1 MSFINRLKHGWN
13 AFMNK
18 DPTQYPYGTGLGAAS
33 YDNPS
38 RPRLTRGNE
47 RSIVTTIYNKI
58 STDVAA
64 VDIEHVMLDNNKRF
78 TENVEDGINYCLTT
92 EANIDQA
99 SRAFKQDIVLKLLD
113 EGCVAIVPVDTTM
126 DPVHGNVYDIQ
137 SMRTA
142 TIINWYPH
150 SVRVRIYNDNTGKFE
165 ELDLPKKMV
174 AIVENPFYA
183 IMNEQ
188 NSTAHRL
195 KRKLSILDFID
206 DRSGSNKL
214 DLIIQLPYTIKS
226 ELKREQARE
235 RRKELTDQLANSEYG
250 IAYIDSTEHVTQLNR
265 SIENNLLKQVE
276 YFTNLL
282 FSQLGMTVEILNGT
296 ADENTMNNY
305 YNRIVE
311 PILAAVVDEMNRK
324 FLTKTARTKGHAIK
338 YFRDPFKLVPTTNL
352 AELADKLTRNCI
364 MTSNEFRQVIGYRPV
379 DDPKADQLINNN
391 ISQSNAEI
399 DQSNDMTSV
408 DGEKTEG
415 GNQNGN

>member
-1 MSFINRLKHGWN
+1 MGFINRLKHGWN

-18 DPTQYPYGTGLGAAS
+18 DPTPYQTGLGAAS

-38 RPRLTRGNE
+38 RPRLTMGNE
-47 RSIVTTIYNKI
+47 RSIITTIYNRI
-58 STDVAA
+58 STDVAS
-64 VDIEHVMLDNNKRF
+64 VDIEHVILDDNKRF
-78 TENVEDGINYCLTT
+78 TDNVEDGLNYCLTT

-126 DPVHGNVYDIQ
+126 DPVHGNIYDIQ

-142 TIINWYPH
+142 KIINWYPR
-150 SVRVRIYNDNTGKFE
+150 SIRVRIYNDHTGEFE

-174 AIVENPFYA
+174 AIIENPFYA

-206 DRSGSNKL
+206 DRSGSDKL

-226 ELKREQARE
+226 EAKKAQAKE
-235 RRKELTDQLANSEYG
+235 RRKELTEQLATSEYG
-250 IAYIDSTEHVTQLNR
+250 IAYIDSTEHITQLNR

-296 ADENTMNNY
+296 ADEDTMNNY

-311 PILAAVVDEMNRK
+311 PILAAIVDEMNRK

-338 YFRDPFKLVPTTNL
+338 YFRDPFKLVSTTNL
-352 AELADKLTRNCI
+352 AELADKFTRNCI
-364 MTSNEFRQVIGYRPV
+364 MTSNEFRQVIGLRPV
-379 DDPKADQLINNN
+379 DDPKADTLTNNN
-391 ISQSNAEI
+391 ISASNTEL
-399 DQSNDMTSV
+399 DQIYNKDSTDK
-408 DGEKTEG
+408 KTEK
-415 GNQNGN
+415 Q

>member
-1 MSFINRLKHGWN
+1 MGFINRLKHGWS

-18 DPTQYPYGTGLGAAS
+18 DPTPYQTGIGAAS

-38 RPRLTRGNE
+38 RPRLTMGNE
-47 RSIVTTIYNKI
+47 RSIITTIYNRI
-58 STDVAA
+58 STDVASI
-64 VDIEHVMLDNNKRF
+64 DIEHVILDDNKRF
-78 TENVEDGINYCLTT
+78 TDNVEDGLNYCLTT

-126 DPVHGNVYDIQ
+126 DPVHGNIYDIQ

-142 TIINWYPH
+142 KIINWYPR
-150 SVRVRIYNDNTGKFE
+150 SIRVRIYNDHTGEFE
-165 ELDLPKKMV
+165 ELNLPKKMV

-206 DRSGSNKL
+206 DRSGSDKL

-226 ELKREQARE
+226 EAKKTQAKE
-235 RRKELTDQLANSEYG
+235 RRKELTEQLATSEYG
-250 IAYIDSTEHVTQLNR
+250 IAYIDSTEHITQLNR
-265 SIENNLLKQVE
+265 SVENNLLKQVE

-296 ADENTMNNY
+296 ADEDTMNNY

-338 YFRDPFKLVPTTNL
+338 YFRDPFKLVSTTNL
-352 AELADKLTRNCI
+352 AELADKFTRNCI
-364 MTSNEFRQVIGYRPV
+364 MTSNEFRQVIGLRPV
-379 DDPKADQLINNN
+379 DDPKADTLTNNN
-391 ISQSNAEI
+391 ISASNTEL
-399 DQSNDMTSV
+399 DQMYNKDSTDK
-408 DGEKTEG
+408 KTEK
-415 GNQNGN
+415 Q

>member
-1 MSFINRLKHGWN
+1 MGFINRLKHGWN

-18 DPTQYPYGTGLGAAS
+18 DPTPYQTGLGAAS

-38 RPRLTRGNE
+38 RPRLTMGNE
-47 RSIVTTIYNKI
+47 RSIITTIYNRI
-58 STDVAA
+58 STDVAS
-64 VDIEHVMLDNNKRF
+64 VDIEHVVLDNNKRF
-78 TENVEDGINYCLTT
+78 TGNVEDGLNYCLTT

-126 DPVHGNVYDIQ
+126 DPVHGNIYDIQ

-142 TIINWYPH
+142 KIINWYPR
-150 SVRVRIYNDNTGKFE
+150 SIRVRIYNDHTGEFE

-206 DRSGSNKL
+206 DRSGSDKL

-226 ELKREQARE
+226 EAKKAQAKE
-235 RRKELTDQLANSEYG
+235 RRKELTEQLATSEYG
-250 IAYIDSTEHVTQLNR
+250 IAYIDSTEHITQLNR
-265 SIENNLLKQVE
+265 SVENNLLKQVE

-296 ADENTMNNY
+296 ADEDTMNNY

-338 YFRDPFKLVPTTNL
+338 YFRDPFKLVSTTNL
-352 AELADKLTRNCI
+352 AELADKFTRNCI
-364 MTSNEFRQVIGYRPV
+364 MTSNEFRQVIGLRPV
-379 DDPKADQLINNN
+379 DDPKADTLTNNN
-391 ISQSNAEI
+391 ISASNTEL
-399 DQSNDMTSV
+399 DQMYNKDSTDK
-408 DGEKTEG
+408 KTEK
-415 GNQNGN
+415 Q

>member
-1 MSFINRLKHGWN
+1 MGFINRLKHGWN

-18 DPTQYPYGTGLGAAS
+18 DPTTYQYGSGLGAAS

-38 RPRLTRGNE
+38 RPRLTMGNE
-47 RSIVTTIYNKI
+47 RSIITTIYNKI
-58 STDVAA
+58 STDAA
-64 VDIEHVMLDNNKRF
+64 AIDIEHVMLDEDKRF
-78 TENVEDGINYCLTT
+78 INNVEDGLNYCLTT

-99 SRAFKQDIVLKLLD
+99 SRAFKQDIFLKILD

-126 DPVHGNVYDIQ
+126 DPVRGNVYDIQ
-137 SMRTA
+137 TMRTA
-142 TIINWYPH
+142 TIINWYPRH
-150 SVRVRIYNDNTGKFE
+150 VRVRIYNDNTGEFE

-183 IMNEQ
+183 IMNSQ

-195 KRKLSILDFID
+195 KRKLAILDFID

-226 ELKREQARE
+226 ETKKAQAKE
-235 RRKELTDQLANSEYG
+235 RRKEITDQLANSEYG
-250 IAYIDSTEHVTQLNR
+250 VAYIDSTEHVIQLNR

-282 FSQLGMTVEILNGT
+282 FSQLGMTVDILNGT

-311 PILAAVVDEMNRK
+311 PIIASVVDEMNRK

-338 YFRDPFKLVPTTNL
+338 YFRDPFKLVSTTNL
-352 AELADKLTRNCI
+352 AELADKFTRNCI
-364 MTSNEFRQVIGYRPV
+364 MTSNEFRQVIGLRPV
-379 DDPKADQLINNN
+379 DDPKADTLTNNN
-391 ISQSNAEI
+391 ISASNTEL
-399 DQSNDMTSV
+399 DQIYNTNSAD
-408 DGEKTEG
+408 EE
-415 GNQNGN
+415 QEEQ

>member
-1 MSFINRLKHGWN
+1 MGFMNRLKHGWN

-18 DPTQYPYGTGLGAAS
+18 DPTPYQTGLGAAS

-38 RPRLTRGNE
+38 RPRLTMGNE
-47 RSIVTTIYNKI
+47 RSIITTIYNRI
-58 STDVAA
+58 SNDVAS
-64 VDIEHVMLDNNKRF
+64 VDIEHVVLDDNKRF
-78 TENVEDGINYCLTT
+78 TDNVEDGLNYCLTT

-126 DPVHGNVYDIQ
+126 DPVHGNIYDIQ

-142 TIINWYPH
+142 KIINWYPR
-150 SVRVRIYNDNTGKFE
+150 SIRVRIYNDHTGEFE

-206 DRSGSNKL
+206 DRSGSDKL

-226 ELKREQARE
+226 EAKKAQAKE
-235 RRKELTDQLANSEYG
+235 RRKELTEQLATSEYG
-250 IAYIDSTEHVTQLNR
+250 IAYIDSTEHITQLNR
-265 SIENNLLKQVE
+265 SVENNLLKQVE

-296 ADENTMNNY
+296 ADEDTMNNY

-338 YFRDPFKLVPTTNL
+338 YFRDPFKLVSTTNL
-352 AELADKLTRNCI
+352 AELADKFTRNCI
-364 MTSNEFRQVIGYRPV
+364 MTSNEFRQVIGLRPV
-379 DDPKADQLINNN
+379 DDPKADTLTNNN
-391 ISQSNAEI
+391 ISASNTEL
-399 DQSNDMTSV
+399 DQMYNKDSTDK
-408 DGEKTEG
+408 KTEK
-415 GNQNGN
+415 Q

>member
-1 MSFINRLKHGWN
+1 MGFMNRLKHGWN

-18 DPTQYPYGTGLGAAS
+18 DPTPYQTGLGAAS

-38 RPRLTRGNE
+38 RPRLTMGNE
-47 RSIVTTIYNKI
+47 RSIITTIYNRI
-58 STDVAA
+58 STDVAS
-64 VDIEHVMLDNNKRF
+64 VDIEHVILDDNKRF
-78 TENVEDGINYCLTT
+78 TDNVEDGLNYCLTT

-126 DPVHGNVYDIQ
+126 DPVHGNIYDIQ

-142 TIINWYPH
+142 KIINWYPR
-150 SVRVRIYNDNTGKFE
+150 SIRVRIYNDHTGEFE

-206 DRSGSNKL
+206 DRSGSDKL
-214 DLIIQLPYTIKS
+214 DLIIQLPYTIRS
-226 ELKREQARE
+226 EAKKAQAKE
-235 RRKELTDQLANSEYG
+235 RRKELTEQLATSEYG
-250 IAYIDSTEHVTQLNR
+250 IAYIDSTEHITQLNR
-265 SIENNLLKQVE
+265 SVENNLLKQVE

-296 ADENTMNNY
+296 ADEDTMNNY

-338 YFRDPFKLVPTTNL
+338 YFRDPFKLVSTTNL
-352 AELADKLTRNCI
+352 AELADKFTRNCI
-364 MTSNEFRQVIGYRPV
+364 MTSNEFRQVIGLRPV
-379 DDPKADQLINNN
+379 DDPKADTLTNNN
-391 ISQSNAEI
+391 ISASNTEL
-399 DQSNDMTSV
+399 DQMYNKDSTDK
-408 DGEKTEG
+408 KTEK
-415 GNQNGN
+415 Q

>member
-1 MSFINRLKHGWN
+1 MGFINRLKHGWN

-18 DPTQYPYGTGLGAAS
+18 DPTSYPYGTGLGVAS

-64 VDIEHVMLDNNKRF
+64 VDIEHVMLDANKRF
-78 TENVEDGINYCLTT
+78 ISTGEDGLNYCLTT

-137 SMRTA
+137 TMRTA
-142 TIINWYPH
+142 KIINWYPH
-150 SVRVRIYNDNTGKFE
+150 SVRVRIYNDHTGEFE

-195 KRKLSILDFID
+195 KRKLAILDFID
-206 DRSGSNKL
+206 DRSGSDKL

-226 ELKREQARE
+226 EAKRAQARE
-235 RRKELTDQLANSEYG
+235 RRKELTEQLASSEYG

-305 YNRIVE
+305 HNGIVE
-311 PILAAVVDEMNRK
+311 PILAAIVDEMHRK

-338 YFRDPFKLVPTTNL
+338 YFRDPFKLVSTTNL
-352 AELADKLTRNCI
+352 AELGDKFTRNCI
-364 MTSNEFRQVIGYRPV
+364 MTSNEFRQVIGLRPV
-379 DDPKADQLINNN
+379 NDPKADQLINNN

-399 DQSNDMTSV
+399 NQLNDMTSV

-415 GNQNGN
+415 GIQNGN

>member
-1 MSFINRLKHGWN
+1 MGFMNRLKHGWN

-18 DPTQYPYGTGLGAAS
+18 DPTPYQTGLGAAS

-38 RPRLTRGNE
+38 RPRLTMGNE
-47 RSIVTTIYNKI
+47 RSIITTIYNRI
-58 STDVAA
+58 STDVAS
-64 VDIEHVMLDNNKRF
+64 VDIEHVVLDDNKRF
-78 TENVEDGINYCLTT
+78 TDNVEDGLNYCLTT

-126 DPVHGNVYDIQ
+126 DPVHGNIYDIQ

-142 TIINWYPH
+142 KIINWYPR
-150 SVRVRIYNDNTGKFE
+150 SIRVRIYNDHTGEFE

-206 DRSGSNKL
+206 DRSGSDKL

-226 ELKREQARE
+226 EAKKAQAKE
-235 RRKELTDQLANSEYG
+235 RRKELTEQLATSEYG

-265 SIENNLLKQVE
+265 SVENNLLKQVE

-296 ADENTMNNY
+296 ADEDTMNNY

-338 YFRDPFKLVPTTNL
+338 YFRDPFKLVSTTNL
-352 AELADKLTRNCI
+352 AELADKFTRNCI
-364 MTSNEFRQVIGYRPV
+364 MTSNEFRQVIGLRPV
-379 DDPKADQLINNN
+379 DDPKADTLTNNN
-391 ISQSNAEI
+391 ISASNTEL
-399 DQSNDMTSV
+399 DQMYNKDSTDK
-408 DGEKTEG
+408 KTEK
-415 GNQNGN
+415 Q

>member
-1 MSFINRLKHGWN
+1 MGFINRLKHGWN

-18 DPTQYPYGTGLGAAS
+18 DPTPYQTGLGAAS

-38 RPRLTRGNE
+38 RPRLTMGNE
-47 RSIVTTIYNKI
+47 RSIITTIYNRI
-58 STDVAA
+58 STDVAS
-64 VDIEHVMLDNNKRF
+64 VDIEHVMLDDNKRF
-78 TENVEDGINYCLTT
+78 TDNVEDGLNYCLTT

-126 DPVHGNVYDIQ
+126 DPVHGNIYDIQ

-142 TIINWYPH
+142 KIINWYPR
-150 SVRVRIYNDNTGKFE
+150 SIRVRIYNDHTGEFE

-206 DRSGSNKL
+206 DRSGSDKL

-226 ELKREQARE
+226 EAKKAQAKE
-235 RRKELTDQLANSEYG
+235 RRKELTEQLATSEYG
-250 IAYIDSTEHVTQLNR
+250 VAYIDSTEHVTQLNR
-265 SIENNLLKQVE
+265 SVENNLLKQVE

-296 ADENTMNNY
+296 ADEDTMNNY

-338 YFRDPFKLVPTTNL
+338 YFRDPFKLVSTTNL
-352 AELADKLTRNCI
+352 AELADKFTRNCI
-364 MTSNEFRQVIGYRPV
+364 MTSNEFRQVIGLRPV
-379 DDPKADQLINNN
+379 DDPKADTLTNNN
-391 ISQSNAEI
+391 ISASNTEL
-399 DQSNDMTSV
+399 DQMYNKDSTDK
-408 DGEKTEG
+408 KTEK
-415 GNQNGN
+415 Q

>member
-1 MSFINRLKHGWN
+1 MGFINRLKHGWN

-18 DPTQYPYGTGLGAAS
+18 DPTAYQYGTGLGAAS

-38 RPRLTRGNE
+38 RPRLTIGNE
-47 RSIVTTIYNKI
+47 RSIITTIYNKI
-58 STDVAA
+58 STDAA
-64 VDIEHVMLDNNKRF
+64 AIDVEHVMLDKDKRF
-78 TENVEDGINYCLTT
+78 IDNIDDGLNYCLTT

-99 SRAFKQDIVLKLLD
+99 SRAFKQDIFLKLLD

-137 SMRTA
+137 TMRTA
-142 TIINWYPH
+142 TIINWYPRH
-150 SVRVRIYNDNTGKFE
+150 VRVRIYNDNTGEFE

-174 AIVENPFYA
+174 AIVENPFYE
-183 IMNEQ
+183 IMNSH

-206 DRSGSNKL
+206 DQSGSNKL
-214 DLIIQLPYTIKS
+214 DLIIQLPYSIRSDARKA
-226 ELKREQARE
+226 QAKE
-235 RRKELTDQLANSEYG
+235 RRKELTEQLADSEYG
-250 IAYIDSTEHVTQLNR
+250 VAYIDSTEHVTQLNR

-282 FSQLGMTVEILNGT
+282 LSQLGMTVEILNGT

-324 FLTKTARTKGHAIK
+324 FLTKTARTQGHAIK
-338 YFRDPFKLVPTTNL
+338 YFRDPFKLVSTTNL
-352 AELADKLTRNCI
+352 AELADKFTRNCI
-364 MTSNEFRQVIGYRPV
+364 MTSNEFRQVIGLRPV
-379 DDPKADQLINNN
+379 DDPKADTLTNNN
-391 ISQSNAEI
+391 ISASNTEL
-399 DQSNDMTSV
+399 DQIYNTNSAD
-408 DGEKTEG
+408 EEPEE
-415 GNQNGN
+415 Q

>member
-1 MSFINRLKHGWN
+1 MGFMNRLKHGWN

-18 DPTQYPYGTGLGAAS
+18 DPTPYKTGLGAAS

-38 RPRLTRGNE
+38 RPRLTMGNE
-47 RSIVTTIYNKI
+47 RSIITTIYNRI
-58 STDVAA
+58 STDVAS
-64 VDIEHVMLDNNKRF
+64 VDIEHVILDDNKRF
-78 TENVEDGINYCLTT
+78 TDNVEDGLNYCLTT

-126 DPVHGNVYDIQ
+126 DPVHGNIYNIQ

-142 TIINWYPH
+142 KIIIWYPR
-150 SVRVRIYNDNTGKFE
+150 SIRVGIYNDHTGEFE

-206 DRSGSNKL
+206 DRSGSDKL

-226 ELKREQARE
+226 EAKKAQAKE
-235 RRKELTDQLANSEYG
+235 RRKELTEQLATSEYG
-250 IAYIDSTEHVTQLNR
+250 IAYIDSTEHITQLNR
-265 SIENNLLKQVE
+265 SVENNLLKQVE

-296 ADENTMNNY
+296 ADEDTMNNY

-338 YFRDPFKLVPTTNL
+338 YFRDPFKLVSTTNL
-352 AELADKLTRNCI
+352 AELADKFTRNCI
-364 MTSNEFRQVIGYRPV
+364 MTSNEFRQVIGLRPV
-379 DDPKADQLINNN
+379 DDPKADTLTNNN
-391 ISQSNAEI
+391 ISASNTEL
-399 DQSNDMTSV
+399 DQMYNKDSTDK
-408 DGEKTEG
+408 KTEK
-415 GNQNGN
+415 Q

>member
-1 MSFINRLKHGWN
+1 MGFMNRLKHGWN

-18 DPTQYPYGTGLGAAS
+18 DPTPYQTGLGAAS

-38 RPRLTRGNE
+38 RPRLTMGNE
-47 RSIVTTIYNKI
+47 RSIVTTIYNRI
-58 STDVAA
+58 STDVAS
-64 VDIEHVMLDNNKRF
+64 VDIEHVILDDNKRF
-78 TENVEDGINYCLTT
+78 TDNVEDGLNYCLTT

-126 DPVHGNVYDIQ
+126 DPVHGNIYDIQ

-142 TIINWYPH
+142 KIINWYPR
-150 SVRVRIYNDNTGKFE
+150 SIRVRIYNDHTGEFE

-206 DRSGSNKL
+206 DRSGSDKL

-226 ELKREQARE
+226 EAKKAQAKE
-235 RRKELTDQLANSEYG
+235 RRKELTEQLATSEYG
-250 IAYIDSTEHVTQLNR
+250 IAYIDSTEHITQLNR

-296 ADENTMNNY
+296 ADEDTMNNY

-338 YFRDPFKLVPTTNL
+338 YFRDPFKLVSTTNL
-352 AELADKLTRNCI
+352 AELADKFTRNCI
-364 MTSNEFRQVIGYRPV
+364 MTSNEFRQVIGLRPV
-379 DDPKADQLINNN
+379 DDPKADTLTNNN
-391 ISQSNAEI
+391 ISASNTEL
-399 DQSNDMTSV
+399 DQIYNKDSTDK
-408 DGEKTEG
+408 KTEK
-415 GNQNGN
+415 Q

>member
-1 MSFINRLKHGWN
+1 MGFMNRLKHGWN

-18 DPTQYPYGTGLGAAS
+18 DPTPYQTGLGAAS

-38 RPRLTRGNE
+38 RPRLTMGNE
-47 RSIVTTIYNKI
+47 RSIITTIYNRI
-58 STDVAA
+58 STDVAS
-64 VDIEHVMLDNNKRF
+64 VDIEHVILDDNKRF
-78 TENVEDGINYCLTT
+78 TDNVEDGLNYCLTT

-126 DPVHGNVYDIQ
+126 DPVHGNIYDIQ

-142 TIINWYPH
+142 KIINWYPR
-150 SVRVRIYNDNTGKFE
+150 SIRVRIYNDHTGEFE

-206 DRSGSNKL
+206 DRSGSDKL

-226 ELKREQARE
+226 EAKKAQAKE
-235 RRKELTDQLANSEYG
+235 RRKELTEQLATSEYG
-250 IAYIDSTEHVTQLNR
+250 IAYIDSTEHITQLNR
-265 SIENNLLKQVE
+265 SVENNLLKQVE

-296 ADENTMNNY
+296 ADEDTMNNY

-338 YFRDPFKLVPTTNL
+338 YFRDPFKLVSTTNL
-352 AELADKLTRNCI
+352 AELADKFTRNCI
-364 MTSNEFRQVIGYRPV
+364 MTSNEFRQVIGLRPV
-379 DDPKADQLINNN
+379 DDPKADTLTNNN
-391 ISQSNAEI
+391 ISASNTELDQIYNTNSADEEI
-399 DQSNDMTSV
+399 EEQ
-408 DGEKTEG
+408 
-415 GNQNGN
+415 

>member
-1 MSFINRLKHGWN
+1 MGFINRLKHGWN

-18 DPTQYPYGTGLGAAS
+18 DPTPYQTGLGAAS

-38 RPRLTRGNE
+38 RPRLTMGNE
-47 RSIVTTIYNKI
+47 RSIITTIYNRI
-58 STDVAA
+58 STDVAS
-64 VDIEHVMLDNNKRF
+64 VDIEHVILDDNKRF
-78 TENVEDGINYCLTT
+78 TDNVEDGLNYCLTT

-126 DPVHGNVYDIQ
+126 DPVHGNIYDIQ

-142 TIINWYPH
+142 KIINWYPR
-150 SVRVRIYNDNTGKFE
+150 SIRVRIYNDHTGEFE
-165 ELDLPKKMV
+165 ELNLPKKMV

-206 DRSGSNKL
+206 DRSGSDKL

-226 ELKREQARE
+226 EAKKAQAKE
-235 RRKELTDQLANSEYG
+235 RRKELTEQLATSEYG
-250 IAYIDSTEHVTQLNR
+250 IAYIDSTEHITQLNR
-265 SIENNLLKQVE
+265 SVENNLLKQVE

-296 ADENTMNNY
+296 ADEDTMNNY

-338 YFRDPFKLVPTTNL
+338 YFRDPFKLVSTTNL
-352 AELADKLTRNCI
+352 AELADKFTRNCI
-364 MTSNEFRQVIGYRPV
+364 MTSNEFRQVIGLRPV
-379 DDPKADQLINNN
+379 DDPKADTLTNNN
-391 ISQSNAEI
+391 ISASNTEL
-399 DQSNDMTSV
+399 DQIYNTNSAD
-408 DGEKTEG
+408 EEPEE
-415 GNQNGN
+415 Q

>member
-1 MSFINRLKHGWN
+1 MGFMNRLKHGWN

-18 DPTQYPYGTGLGAAS
+18 DPTPYQTGLGASS
-33 YDNPS
+33 YDHPS
-38 RPRLTRGNE
+38 RPRLTMGNE
-47 RSIVTTIYNKI
+47 RSIITTIYNRI
-58 STDVAA
+58 STDVAS
-64 VDIEHVMLDNNKRF
+64 VDIEHVILDDNKRF
-78 TENVEDGINYCLTT
+78 TDNVEDGLNYCLTT

-126 DPVHGNVYDIQ
+126 DPVHGNIYDIQ

-142 TIINWYPH
+142 KIINWYPR
-150 SVRVRIYNDNTGKFE
+150 SIRVRIYNDHTGEFE

-206 DRSGSNKL
+206 DRSGSDKL

-226 ELKREQARE
+226 EAKKAQAKE
-235 RRKELTDQLANSEYG
+235 RRKELTEQLATSEYG

-265 SIENNLLKQVE
+265 SVENNLLKQVE

-296 ADENTMNNY
+296 ADEDTMNNY

-338 YFRDPFKLVPTTNL
+338 YFRDPFKLVSTTNL
-352 AELADKLTRNCI
+352 AELADKFTRNCI
-364 MTSNEFRQVIGYRPV
+364 MTSNEFRQVIGLRPV
-379 DDPKADQLINNN
+379 DDPKADTLTNNN
-391 ISQSNAEI
+391 ISASNTEL
-399 DQSNDMTSV
+399 DQMYNKDSTDK
-408 DGEKTEG
+408 KTEK
-415 GNQNGN
+415 Q

>member
-1 MSFINRLKHGWN
+1 MGFINRLKHGWN

-18 DPTQYPYGTGLGAAS
+18 DPTPYQTGLGAAS

-38 RPRLTRGNE
+38 RPRLTMGNE
-47 RSIVTTIYNKI
+47 RSIITTIYNRI
-58 STDVAA
+58 STDVAS
-64 VDIEHVMLDNNKRF
+64 VDIEHVILDDNKRF
-78 TENVEDGINYCLTT
+78 TDNVEDGLNYCLTT

-126 DPVHGNVYDIQ
+126 DPVHGNIYDIQ

-142 TIINWYPH
+142 KIINWYPR
-150 SVRVRIYNDNTGKFE
+150 SIRVRIYNDHTGEFE

-206 DRSGSNKL
+206 DRSGSDKL

-226 ELKREQARE
+226 EAKKAQAKE
-235 RRKELTDQLANSEYG
+235 RRKELTEQLATSEYG
-250 IAYIDSTEHVTQLNR
+250 IAYIDSTEHITQLNR
-265 SIENNLLKQVE
+265 SVENNLLKQVE

-296 ADENTMNNY
+296 ADEDTMNNY

-338 YFRDPFKLVPTTNL
+338 YFRDPFKLVSTTNL
-352 AELADKLTRNCI
+352 AELADKFTRNCI
-364 MTSNEFRQVIGYRPV
+364 MTSNEFRQVIGLRPV
-379 DDPKADQLINNN
+379 DDPKADTLTNNN
-391 ISQSNAEI
+391 ISASNAEL
-399 DQSNDMTSV
+399 DQMYNTDSAD
-408 DGEKTEG
+408 EETEE
-415 GNQNGN
+415 

>member
-1 MSFINRLKHGWN
+1 MGFINRLKHGWN

-18 DPTQYPYGTGLGAAS
+18 DPTPYQTGLGAAS

-38 RPRLTRGNE
+38 RPRLTMGNE
-47 RSIVTTIYNKI
+47 RSIITTIYNRT
-58 STDVAA
+58 STDVAS
-64 VDIEHVMLDNNKRF
+64 VYIEHVVLDDNKRF
-78 TENVEDGINYCLTT
+78 TDNVEDGLNYCLTT

-99 SRAFKQDIVLKLLD
+99 SRAFKQDIVPKLLD

-126 DPVHGNVYDIQ
+126 DPVHGNIYDIQ

-142 TIINWYPH
+142 KIINWYPR
-150 SVRVRIYNDNTGKFE
+150 SIRVRIYNDHTGEFE

-206 DRSGSNKL
+206 DRSGSDKL

-226 ELKREQARE
+226 EAKRAQAKE
-235 RRKELTDQLANSEYG
+235 RRKELTEQLATSEYG
-250 IAYIDSTEHVTQLNR
+250 IAYIDSTEHITQLNR
-265 SIENNLLKQVE
+265 SVENNLLKQVE

-296 ADENTMNNY
+296 ADEDTMNNY

-338 YFRDPFKLVPTTNL
+338 YFRDPFKLVSTTNL
-352 AELADKLTRNCI
+352 AELADKFTRNCI
-364 MTSNEFRQVIGYRPV
+364 MTSNEFRQVIGLRPV
-379 DDPKADQLINNN
+379 DDPKADTLTNNN
-391 ISQSNAEI
+391 ISASNTEL
-399 DQSNDMTSV
+399 DQMYNKDSTDN
-408 DGEKTEG
+408 KTEK
-415 GNQNGN
+415 Q

>member
-1 MSFINRLKHGWN
+1 MGFINRLKHGWN

-18 DPTQYPYGTGLGAAS
+18 DPTPYQTGLGAAS

-38 RPRLTRGNE
+38 RPRLTMGNE
-47 RSIVTTIYNKI
+47 RSIITTIYNRI
-58 STDVAA
+58 STDVAS
-64 VDIEHVMLDNNKRF
+64 VDIEHVVLDDNNRF
-78 TENVEDGINYCLTT
+78 TDNVEDGLNYCLTT
-92 EANIDQA
+92 EANIDQT

-126 DPVHGNVYDIQ
+126 DPVHGNIYDIQ

-142 TIINWYPH
+142 KIINWYPR
-150 SVRVRIYNDNTGKFE
+150 SIRVRIYNDHTGEFE

-206 DRSGSNKL
+206 DRSGSDKL

-226 ELKREQARE
+226 EAKKAQAKE
-235 RRKELTDQLANSEYG
+235 RRKELTEQLATSEYG
-250 IAYIDSTEHVTQLNR
+250 IAYIDSTEHITQLNR

-296 ADENTMNNY
+296 ADEDTMNNY

-338 YFRDPFKLVPTTNL
+338 YFRDPFKLVSTTNL
-352 AELADKLTRNCI
+352 AELADKFTRNCI
-364 MTSNEFRQVIGYRPV
+364 MTSNEFRQVIGLRPV
-379 DDPKADQLINNN
+379 DDPKADTLTNNN
-391 ISQSNAEI
+391 ISASNAEL
-399 DQSNDMTSV
+399 DQIYNTNSAD
-408 DGEKTEG
+408 EELEE
-415 GNQNGN
+415 Q

>member
-1 MSFINRLKHGWN
+1 MGFINRLKHGWN

-18 DPTQYPYGTGLGAAS
+18 DPTAYQYGTGLGAAS

-38 RPRLTRGNE
+38 RPRLTMGNE
-47 RSIVTTIYNKI
+47 RSIITTIYNKI
-58 STDVAA
+58 STDAA
-64 VDIEHVMLDNNKRF
+64 AIDIEHVMLDEDKRF
-78 TENVEDGINYCLTT
+78 INNVEDGLNYCLTT

-99 SRAFKQDIVLKLLD
+99 SRAFKQDIFLKLLD

-137 SMRTA
+137 TMRTA
-142 TIINWYPH
+142 TIINWYPRH
-150 SVRVRIYNDNTGKFE
+150 VRVRIYNDNTGEFD

-183 IMNEQ
+183 IMNSH
-188 NSTAHRL
+188 NSTAQRL
-195 KRKLSILDFID
+195 KRKLAILDFID

-226 ELKREQARE
+226 ETRKAQAKE
-235 RRKELTDQLANSEYG
+235 RRKEITDQLANSEYG
-250 IAYIDSTEHVTQLNR
+250 VAYIDSTEHVIQLNR

-324 FLTKTARTKGHAIK
+324 FLTKTARTQGHAIK
-338 YFRDPFKLVPTTNL
+338 YFRDPFKLVSTTNL
-352 AELADKLTRNCI
+352 AELADKFTRNCI
-364 MTSNEFRQVIGYRPV
+364 MTSNEFRQVIGLRPV
-379 DDPKADQLINNN
+379 DDPKADTLTNNN
-391 ISQSNAEI
+391 ISASNTEL
-399 DQSNDMTSV
+399 DQIYNTNSAD
-408 DGEKTEG
+408 EEPEE
-415 GNQNGN
+415 Q

>member
-1 MSFINRLKHGWN
+1 MGFINRLKHGWN

-18 DPTQYPYGTGLGAAS
+18 DPTPYQTGLGAAS

-38 RPRLTRGNE
+38 RPRLTMGNE
-47 RSIVTTIYNKI
+47 RSIITTIYNRI
-58 STDVAA
+58 STDVAS
-64 VDIEHVMLDNNKRF
+64 VDIEHVILDDSKRF
-78 TENVEDGINYCLTT
+78 TDNVEDGLNYCLTT

-126 DPVHGNVYDIQ
+126 DPVHGNIYDIQ

-142 TIINWYPH
+142 KIINWYPR
-150 SVRVRIYNDNTGKFE
+150 SIRVRIYNDHTGEFE

-206 DRSGSNKL
+206 DRSGSDKL

-226 ELKREQARE
+226 EAKKAQAKE
-235 RRKELTDQLANSEYG
+235 RRKELTEQLATSEYG
-250 IAYIDSTEHVTQLNR
+250 IAYIDSTEHITQLNR
-265 SIENNLLKQVE
+265 SVENNLLKQVE

-296 ADENTMNNY
+296 ADEDTMNNY

-338 YFRDPFKLVPTTNL
+338 YFRDPFKLVSTTNL
-352 AELADKLTRNCI
+352 AELADKFTRNCI
-364 MTSNEFRQVIGYRPV
+364 MTSNEFRQVIGLRPV
-379 DDPKADQLINNN
+379 DDPKADTLTNNN
-391 ISQSNAEI
+391 ISASNTEL
-399 DQSNDMTSV
+399 DQMYNKDSTDK
-408 DGEKTEG
+408 KTEK
-415 GNQNGN
+415 Q

>member
-1 MSFINRLKHGWN
+1 MGFINRLKHGWN

-18 DPTQYPYGTGLGAAS
+18 DPTPYQTGLGAAS

-38 RPRLTRGNE
+38 RPRLTMGNE
-47 RSIVTTIYNKI
+47 RSIITTIYNRI
-58 STDVAA
+58 STDVAS
-64 VDIEHVMLDNNKRF
+64 VDIEHVVLDDNKRF
-78 TENVEDGINYCLTT
+78 TDNVEDGLNYCLTT

-126 DPVHGNVYDIQ
+126 DPVHGNIYDIQ

-142 TIINWYPH
+142 KIINWYPR
-150 SVRVRIYNDNTGKFE
+150 SIRVRIYNDHTGEFE

-206 DRSGSNKL
+206 DRSGSDKL

-226 ELKREQARE
+226 ESKKAQAKE
-235 RRKELTDQLANSEYG
+235 RRKELTEQLATSEYG
-250 IAYIDSTEHVTQLNR
+250 IAYIDSTEHITQLNR
-265 SIENNLLKQVE
+265 SVENNLLKQVE

-296 ADENTMNNY
+296 ADEDTMNNY

-338 YFRDPFKLVPTTNL
+338 YFRDPFKLVSTTNL
-352 AELADKLTRNCI
+352 AELADKFTRNCI
-364 MTSNEFRQVIGYRPV
+364 MTSNEFRQVIGLRPV
-379 DDPKADQLINNN
+379 DDPKADTLTNNN
-391 ISQSNAEI
+391 ISASNTEL
-399 DQSNDMTSV
+399 DQMYNKDSTDK
-408 DGEKTEG
+408 KTEK
-415 GNQNGN
+415 Q

>member
-1 MSFINRLKHGWN
+1 MGFMNRLKHGWN

-18 DPTQYPYGTGLGAAS
+18 DPTPYQTGLGAAS

-38 RPRLTRGNE
+38 RPRLTMGNE
-47 RSIVTTIYNKI
+47 RSIITTIYNRI
-58 STDVAA
+58 STDVAS
-64 VDIEHVMLDNNKRF
+64 VDIEHVILDDNKRF
-78 TENVEDGINYCLTT
+78 TDNVEDGLNYCLTT

-126 DPVHGNVYDIQ
+126 DPVHGNIYDIQ

-142 TIINWYPH
+142 KIINWYPR
-150 SVRVRIYNDNTGKFE
+150 SIRVRIYNDHTGEFE

-206 DRSGSNKL
+206 DRSGSDKL

-226 ELKREQARE
+226 EAKKAQAKE
-235 RRKELTDQLANSEYG
+235 RRKELTEQLATSEYG
-250 IAYIDSTEHVTQLNR
+250 IAYIDSTEHITQLNR

-296 ADENTMNNY
+296 ADEDTMNNY

-338 YFRDPFKLVPTTNL
+338 YFRDPFKLVSTTNL
-352 AELADKLTRNCI
+352 AELADKFTRNCI
-364 MTSNEFRQVIGYRPV
+364 MTSNEFRQVIGLRPV
-379 DDPKADQLINNN
+379 DDPKADTLTNNN
-391 ISQSNAEI
+391 ISASNTEL
-399 DQSNDMTSV
+399 DQMYNKDSTDK
-408 DGEKTEG
+408 KTEK
-415 GNQNGN
+415 Q

>member
-1 MSFINRLKHGWN
+1 MGFINRLKHGWN

-18 DPTQYPYGTGLGAAS
+18 DPTPYQTGLGAAS

-38 RPRLTRGNE
+38 RPRLTMGNE
-47 RSIVTTIYNKI
+47 RSIITTIYNRI
-58 STDVAA
+58 STDVAS
-64 VDIEHVMLDNNKRF
+64 VDIEHVILDDNKRF
-78 TENVEDGINYCLTT
+78 TDNVEDGLNYCLTT

-126 DPVHGNVYDIQ
+126 DPVHGNIYDIQ

-142 TIINWYPH
+142 KIINWYPR
-150 SVRVRIYNDNTGKFE
+150 SIRVRIYNDHTGEFE

-206 DRSGSNKL
+206 DRSGSDKL

-226 ELKREQARE
+226 EAKKTQAKE
-235 RRKELTDQLANSEYG
+235 RRKELTEQLATSEYG
-250 IAYIDSTEHVTQLNR
+250 IAYIDSTEHITQLNR
-265 SIENNLLKQVE
+265 SVENNLLKQVE

-296 ADENTMNNY
+296 ADEDTMNNY

-338 YFRDPFKLVPTTNL
+338 YFRDPFKLVSTTNL
-352 AELADKLTRNCI
+352 AELADKFTRNCI
-364 MTSNEFRQVIGYRPV
+364 MTSNEFRQVIGLRPV
-379 DDPKADQLINNN
+379 DDPKADTLTNNN
-391 ISQSNAEI
+391 ISASNTEL
-399 DQSNDMTSV
+399 DQMYNKDSTDK
-408 DGEKTEG
+408 KTEK
-415 GNQNGN
+415 Q

>member
-1 MSFINRLKHGWN
+1 MGFINRLKHGWN

-18 DPTQYPYGTGLGAAS
+18 DPTQYQTGLGAAS

-38 RPRLTRGNE
+38 RPRLTMGNE
-47 RSIVTTIYNKI
+47 RSIITTIYNRI
-58 STDVAA
+58 STDVAS
-64 VDIEHVMLDNNKRF
+64 VDIEHVILDDNKRF
-78 TENVEDGINYCLTT
+78 TDNVEDGLNYCLTT

-126 DPVHGNVYDIQ
+126 DPVHGNIYDIQ

-142 TIINWYPH
+142 KIINWYPR
-150 SVRVRIYNDNTGKFE
+150 SIRVRIYNDHTGEFE

-206 DRSGSNKL
+206 DRSGSDKL

-226 ELKREQARE
+226 EAKKAQAKE
-235 RRKELTDQLANSEYG
+235 RRKELTEQLATSEYG
-250 IAYIDSTEHVTQLNR
+250 IAYIDSTEHITQLNR
-265 SIENNLLKQVE
+265 SVENNLLKQVE

-296 ADENTMNNY
+296 ADEDTMNNY

-338 YFRDPFKLVPTTNL
+338 YFRDPFKLVSTTNL
-352 AELADKLTRNCI
+352 AELADKFTRNCI
-364 MTSNEFRQVIGYRPV
+364 MTSNEFRQVIGLRPV
-379 DDPKADQLINNN
+379 DDPKADTLTNNN
-391 ISQSNAEI
+391 ISASNTEL
-399 DQSNDMTSV
+399 DQMYNKDSTDK
-408 DGEKTEG
+408 KTEK
-415 GNQNGN
+415 Q

>member
-1 MSFINRLKHGWN
+1 MGFMNRLKHGWN

-18 DPTQYPYGTGLGAAS
+18 DPTPYQTGLGAAS

-38 RPRLTRGNE
+38 RPRLTMGNE
-47 RSIVTTIYNKI
+47 RSIVTTIYNRI
-58 STDVAA
+58 STDVAS
-64 VDIEHVMLDNNKRF
+64 VDIEHVILDDNKRF
-78 TENVEDGINYCLTT
+78 TDNVEDGLNYCLTT

-126 DPVHGNVYDIQ
+126 DPVHGNIYDIQ

-142 TIINWYPH
+142 KIINWYPR
-150 SVRVRIYNDNTGKFE
+150 SIRVRIYNDHTGEFE

-206 DRSGSNKL
+206 DRSGSDKL

-226 ELKREQARE
+226 EAKKAQAKE
-235 RRKELTDQLANSEYG
+235 RRKELTEQLATSEYG
-250 IAYIDSTEHVTQLNR
+250 IAYIDSTEHITQLNR

-296 ADENTMNNY
+296 ADEDTMNNY

-338 YFRDPFKLVPTTNL
+338 YFRDPFKLVSTTNL
-352 AELADKLTRNCI
+352 AELADKFTRNCI
-364 MTSNEFRQVIGYRPV
+364 MTSNEFRQVIGLRPV
-379 DDPKADQLINNN
+379 DDPKADTLTNNN
-391 ISQSNAEI
+391 ISASNTEL
-399 DQSNDMTSV
+399 DHMYNKDSTDK
-408 DGEKTEG
+408 KTEK
-415 GNQNGN
+415 Q

>member
-1 MSFINRLKHGWN
+1 MGFINRLKHSWN

-18 DPTQYPYGTGLGAAS
+18 DPTSYSYGANLGAAS
-33 YDNPS
+33 YDNPT

-58 STDVAA
+58 STDAA
-64 VDIEHVMLDNNKRF
+64 AIDIEHVMLDDNKRY
-78 TENVEDGINYCLTT
+78 TDTVEDGLNYCLTT

-142 TIINWYPH
+142 TILNWYPQ
-150 SVRVRIYNDNTGKFE
+150 SVRVRIYNDRTGNFE
-165 ELDLPKKMV
+165 ELVLPKKMV
-174 AIVENPFYA
+174 AIIENPFYA

-282 FSQLGMTVEILNGT
+282 FSQLGMTMEILNGT
-296 ADENTMNNY
+296 ADENAMNNY
-305 YNRIVE
+305 YNGIVE

-338 YFRDPFKLVPTTNL
+338 YFRDPFKLVSTTNL
-352 AELADKLTRNCI
+352 AELADKFTRNCI
-364 MTSNEFRQVIGYRPV
+364 MTSNEFRQVIGLRPV
-379 DDPKADQLINNN
+379 DDPKADMLTNNN
-391 ISQSNAEI
+391 ISASNAEM
-399 DQSNDMTSV
+399 DQMYN
-408 DGEKTEG
+408 TESADEETEE
-415 GNQNGN
+415 Q

>member
-1 MSFINRLKHGWN
+1 MGFMNRLKHGWN

-18 DPTQYPYGTGLGAAS
+18 DPTPYQTGLGAAS

-38 RPRLTRGNE
+38 RPRLTMGNE
-47 RSIVTTIYNKI
+47 RSIITTIYNRI
-58 STDVAA
+58 STDVAS
-64 VDIEHVMLDNNKRF
+64 VDIEHVVLDDNKRF
-78 TENVEDGINYCLTT
+78 TDNVEDGLNYCLTT

-126 DPVHGNVYDIQ
+126 DPVHGNIYDIQ

-142 TIINWYPH
+142 KIINWYPR
-150 SVRVRIYNDNTGKFE
+150 SIRVRIYNDHTGEFE
-165 ELDLPKKMV
+165 ELDLPKNMV
-174 AIVENPFYA
+174 AIVEHPFYA

-195 KRKLSILDFID
+195 KRKLSILEDID
-206 DRSGSNKL
+206 ERSGSDKL
-214 DLIIQLPYTIKS
+214 DLNIQGPHTIKT
-226 ELKREQARE
+226 KTKKTQAKE
-235 RRKELTDQLANSEYG
+235 RRKELTEQLATSEYG
-250 IAYIDSTEHVTQLNR
+250 IAYIDSTEHITHLNR
-265 SIENNLLKQVE
+265 SVENNLLKQVE

-296 ADENTMNNY
+296 ADEDTMNNY

-338 YFRDPFKLVPTTNL
+338 YFRDPFKLVSTTNL
-352 AELADKLTRNCI
+352 AELADKFTRNCI
-364 MTSNEFRQVIGYRPV
+364 MTSNECRQVIGLRPV
-379 DDPKADQLINNN
+379 DDPKADTLTNNN
-391 ISQSNAEI
+391 ISASNTEL
-399 DQSNDMTSV
+399 DQMYNKDSTDK
-408 DGEKTEG
+408 KTEK
-415 GNQNGN
+415 Q

>member
-1 MSFINRLKHGWN
+1 MGFMNRLKHGWN

-18 DPTQYPYGTGLGAAS
+18 DPTPYQTGLGAAS

-38 RPRLTRGNE
+38 RPRLTMGNE
-47 RSIVTTIYNKI
+47 RSIITTIYNRI
-58 STDVAA
+58 STDVAS
-64 VDIEHVMLDNNKRF
+64 VDIEHVVLDDNKRF
-78 TENVEDGINYCLTT
+78 TDNVEDGLNYCLTT

-126 DPVHGNVYDIQ
+126 DPVHGNIYDIQ

-142 TIINWYPH
+142 KIINWYPR
-150 SVRVRIYNDNTGKFE
+150 SIRVRIYNDHTGEFE

-206 DRSGSNKL
+206 DRSGSDKL

-226 ELKREQARE
+226 EAKKAQAKE
-235 RRKELTDQLANSEYG
+235 RRKELTEQLATSEYG
-250 IAYIDSTEHVTQLNR
+250 IAYIDSTEHITQLNR
-265 SIENNLLKQVE
+265 SVENNLLKQVE

-296 ADENTMNNY
+296 ADEDTMNNY

-338 YFRDPFKLVPTTNL
+338 YFRDPFKLVSTTNL
-352 AELADKLTRNCI
+352 AELADKFTRNCI
-364 MTSNEFRQVIGYRPV
+364 MTSNEFRQVIGLRPV
-379 DDPKADQLINNN
+379 DDPKADTLTNNN
-391 ISQSNAEI
+391 ISASNTEL
-399 DQSNDMTSV
+399 DQIYNKDSTDK
-408 DGEKTEG
+408 KTEK
-415 GNQNGN
+415 Q

>member
-1 MSFINRLKHGWN
+1 MGFINRLKHGWN

-18 DPTQYPYGTGLGAAS
+18 DPTPYQTGLGAAS

-38 RPRLTRGNE
+38 RPRLTMGNE
-47 RSIVTTIYNKI
+47 RSIITTIYNRI
-58 STDVAA
+58 STDIASI
-64 VDIEHVMLDNNKRF
+64 DIEHVALDDNKRF
-78 TENVEDGINYCLTT
+78 IGNVEDGLNYCLTT

-137 SMRTA
+137 SLRTA
-142 TIINWYPH
+142 KIINWYPR
-150 SVRVRIYNDNTGKFE
+150 SIRVRIYNDHTGEFE

-206 DRSGSNKL
+206 DRSGSDKL

-226 ELKREQARE
+226 DAKKAQVKE
-235 RRKELTDQLANSEYG
+235 RHKEITEQLANSEYG
-250 IAYIDSTEHVTQLNR
+250 IAYIDSTERITQLNR
-265 SIENNLLKQVE
+265 SIDNNLLKQVE

-296 ADENTMNNY
+296 ADEDTMNNY

-338 YFRDPFKLVPTTNL
+338 YFRDPFKLVSTTNL
-352 AELADKLTRNCI
+352 AELADKFTRNCI
-364 MTSNEFRQVIGYRPV
+364 MTSNEFRQVIGLRPV
-379 DDPKADQLINNN
+379 DDPKADTLVNNN
-391 ISQSNAEI
+391 ISASNTEL
-399 DQSNDMTSV
+399 DQTYNKDSTDK
-408 DGEKTEG
+408 KTEK
-415 GNQNGN
+415 Q

>member
-1 MSFINRLKHGWN
+1 MGFINRLKHGWN

-18 DPTQYPYGTGLGAAS
+18 DPTPYQTGLGAAS

-38 RPRLTRGNE
+38 RPRLTMGNE
-47 RSIVTTIYNKI
+47 RSIITTIYNRI
-58 STDVAA
+58 STDVAS
-64 VDIEHVMLDNNKRF
+64 VDIEHVILDDNKRF
-78 TENVEDGINYCLTT
+78 TDNVEDGLNYCLTT

-126 DPVHGNVYDIQ
+126 DPVHGNIYDIQ

-142 TIINWYPH
+142 KIINWYPR
-150 SVRVRIYNDNTGKFE
+150 SIRVRIYNDHTGEFE

-206 DRSGSNKL
+206 DRSGSDKL

-226 ELKREQARE
+226 EAKKAQAKE
-235 RRKELTDQLANSEYG
+235 RRKELTEQLATSEYG
-250 IAYIDSTEHVTQLNR
+250 IAYIDSTEHITQLNR
-265 SIENNLLKQVE
+265 SVENNLLKQVE

-296 ADENTMNNY
+296 ADEDTMNNY

-338 YFRDPFKLVPTTNL
+338 YFRDPFKLVSTTNL
-352 AELADKLTRNCI
+352 AELADKFTRNCI
-364 MTSNEFRQVIGYRPV
+364 MTSNEFRQVIGLRPV
-379 DDPKADQLINNN
+379 DDPKADTLTNNN
-391 ISQSNAEI
+391 ISASNAEL
-399 DQSNDMTSV
+399 DQMYNTNSAD
-408 DGEKTEG
+408 EEIEE
-415 GNQNGN
+415 Q

>member
-1 MSFINRLKHGWN
+1 MGFINRLKHGWN

-18 DPTQYPYGTGLGAAS
+18 DPTAYQYGTGLGAAS

-38 RPRLTRGNE
+38 RPRLTIGNE
-47 RSIVTTIYNKI
+47 RSIITTIYNKI
-58 STDVAA
+58 STDAA
-64 VDIEHVMLDNNKRF
+64 AIDMEHVMLDKDKRF
-78 TENVEDGINYCLTT
+78 IDNVEDGLNYCLTT

-99 SRAFKQDIVLKLLD
+99 SRAFKQDIFLKLLD

-137 SMRTA
+137 TMRTA
-142 TIINWYPH
+142 TIINWYPRH
-150 SVRVRIYNDNTGKFE
+150 VRVRIYNDNTGEFE

-183 IMNEQ
+183 IMNSH

-206 DRSGSNKL
+206 DQSGSNKL
-214 DLIIQLPYTIKS
+214 DLIIQLPYSIKS
-226 ELKREQARE
+226 EARKAQAKE
-235 RRKELTDQLANSEYG
+235 RRKELTEQLSDSEYG

-324 FLTKTARTKGHAIK
+324 FLTKTARTQGHAIK
-338 YFRDPFKLVPTTNL
+338 YFRDPFKIVSTTNL
-352 AELADKLTRNCI
+352 AELADKFTRNCI
-364 MTSNEFRQVIGYRPV
+364 MTSNEFRQVIGLRPV
-379 DDPKADQLINNN
+379 DDPKADTLTNNN
-391 ISQSNAEI
+391 ISASNAEL
-399 DQSNDMTSV
+399 DQIYNTNSAD
-408 DGEKTEG
+408 EEIEE
-415 GNQNGN
+415 Q

>member
-1 MSFINRLKHGWN
+1 MGFINRLKHGWN

-18 DPTQYPYGTGLGAAS
+18 DPTPYQTGLGAAS

-38 RPRLTRGNE
+38 RPRLTMGNE
-47 RSIVTTIYNKI
+47 RSIITTIYNRI
-58 STDVAA
+58 SADVAS
-64 VDIEHVMLDNNKRF
+64 VDIEHVILDDNKRF
-78 TENVEDGINYCLTT
+78 TDNVEDGLNYCLTT

-126 DPVHGNVYDIQ
+126 DPVHGNIYDIQ
-137 SMRTA
+137 SLRTA
-142 TIINWYPH
+142 KIINWYPR
-150 SVRVRIYNDNTGKFE
+150 SIRVRIYNDHTGEFE

-206 DRSGSNKL
+206 DRSGSDKL

-226 ELKREQARE
+226 EAKKAQAKE
-235 RRKELTDQLANSEYG
+235 RRKELTEQLATSEYG
-250 IAYIDSTEHVTQLNR
+250 IAYIDSTEHITQLNR

-296 ADENTMNNY
+296 ADEDTMNNY

-338 YFRDPFKLVPTTNL
+338 YFRDPFKLVSTTNL
-352 AELADKLTRNCI
+352 AELADKFTRNCI
-364 MTSNEFRQVIGYRPV
+364 MTSNEFRQVIGLRPV
-379 DDPKADQLINNN
+379 DDPKADTLTNNN
-391 ISQSNAEI
+391 ISASNTEL
-399 DQSNDMTSV
+399 DQIYNKDSTDK
-408 DGEKTEG
+408 KTEK
-415 GNQNGN
+415 Q

>member
-1 MSFINRLKHGWN
+1 MGFMNRLKHGWN

-18 DPTQYPYGTGLGAAS
+18 DPTPYQTGLGAAS

-38 RPRLTRGNE
+38 RPRLTMGNE
-47 RSIVTTIYNKI
+47 RSIITTIYNRI
-58 STDVAA
+58 STDVAS
-64 VDIEHVMLDNNKRF
+64 VDIEHVILDDNKRF
-78 TENVEDGINYCLTT
+78 TDNVEDGLNYCLTT

-126 DPVHGNVYDIQ
+126 DPVHGNIYDIQ

-142 TIINWYPH
+142 KIINWYPR
-150 SVRVRIYNDNTGKFE
+150 SIRVRIYNDHTGEFE

-206 DRSGSNKL
+206 DRSGSDKL

-226 ELKREQARE
+226 EAKKAQAKE
-235 RRKELTDQLANSEYG
+235 RRKELTEQLATSEYG
-250 IAYIDSTEHVTQLNR
+250 IAYIDSTEHITQLNR
-265 SIENNLLKQVE
+265 SVENNLLKQVE

-296 ADENTMNNY
+296 ADEDTMNNY

-338 YFRDPFKLVPTTNL
+338 YFRDPFKLVSTTNL
-352 AELADKLTRNCI
+352 AELADKFTRNCI
-364 MTSNEFRQVIGYRPV
+364 MTSNEFRQVIGLRPV
-379 DDPKADQLINNN
+379 DDPKADTLTNNN
-391 ISQSNAEI
+391 ISASNTEL
-399 DQSNDMTSV
+399 DQIYNKDSTDK
-408 DGEKTEG
+408 KTEK
-415 GNQNGN
+415 Q